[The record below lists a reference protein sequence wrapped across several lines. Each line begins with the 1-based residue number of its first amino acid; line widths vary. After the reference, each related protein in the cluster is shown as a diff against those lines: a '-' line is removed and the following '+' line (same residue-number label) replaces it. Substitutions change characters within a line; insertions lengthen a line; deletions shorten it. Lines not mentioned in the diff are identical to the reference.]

1 MIGQTV
7 SHYRV
12 LEKLGGGGMG
22 VVYKAADIKLNR
34 TVALKFLP
42 DTLAKDRQALERFQR
57 EAQAASA
64 LDHPNICTIYEIG
77 EHEGQPFIAMQYLEG
92 QTLRE
97 RLVGAP
103 LVGARG
109 RPQGAP
115 LRIEELLDL
124 AMQIADAL
132 DAAHSKGII
141 HRDIK
146 PANIFV
152 TQRGQ
157 AKILDFGL
165 AKLAPVGASGSRPLD
180 GAERRSAL
188 QDKPTASVEPQPLT
202 TTGAVLGTVDYMSPE
217 QARGEEL
224 DARTDLFSFG
234 VVLYEMATGRPA
246 FSGTTSVLILDA
258 ILHKGPTSPVRLN
271 PECPAELERIVGKA
285 LEKERNLRYQS
296 AAEIKSDLQRL
307 RRDTPATGLGIP
319 AAAPMQQRSWPIQ
332 HWKSMVAAVAV
343 IALLAVGGFLYWL
356 RGPRS
361 GKALDSVAVLPFANA
376 SNDPNT
382 EYLSDGITESLI
394 GTLSQLPSLRVMS
407 RDTVFTYKGRQVD
420 PRKAGRDLN
429 VAAIVTGRVT
439 ERAGTLI
446 VEADLVQVADGSE
459 LWGGQYNRKLA
470 DILAVQDDIVN
481 EISQKL
487 RLRLSGEEKT
497 RLAKHSTENAE
508 AYQLYLKGRYS
519 VLKFTEED
527 LEKGLGYLNQAIAL
541 DPNYALAYDGL
552 SYYYAALED
561 VYLSAREAMPKAKE
575 AANKAIGL
583 DDSLPGGHTE
593 LANVYSWYD
602 WDWAAAEREYRRAI
616 ELDPNYA
623 AGHEFYAWYLAWIGG
638 QEQSIAEGKRAV
650 GLDPLSPEIS
660 WVLGFSLYY
669 ARGYDETV
677 EQARKTIDLD
687 PSYWPNVTL
696 LACALEQKGRLA
708 EAREGF
714 QKAVAL
720 EQNPWTVGQLA
731 RAYALSGN
739 PGDARKGLSTLE
751 EQWRRKHIGAYNIAT
766 VYAGLGE
773 RDQAF
778 AWLERAY
785 EDRTYWMAGLKVDP
799 ELDTLRPDPRFKD
812 LLRRMNFP
820 P

>member
-1 MIGQTV
+1 MVGKTV

-22 VVYKAADIKLNR
+22 VVYRAEDTKLGR
-34 TVALKFLP
+34 FVALKFLP
-42 DTLAKDRQALERFQR
+42 EELSKDGQALERFQR
-57 EAQAASA
+57 EARAASA
-64 LDHPNICTIYEIG
+64 LNHPNICTIYDIDK
-77 EHEGQPFIAMQYLEG
+77 HEGQPFIAMECLEG
-92 QTLRE
+92 QTLKHRIQ
-97 RLVGAP
+97 GKP
-103 LVGARG
+103 LK
-109 RPQGAP
+109 
-115 LRIEELLDL
+115 LEEVLELG
-124 AMQIADAL
+124 MQIADAL

-165 AKLAPVGASGSRPLD
+165 AKLAPARGCAAAGAGASSL
-180 GAERRSAL
+180 
-188 QDKPTASVEPQPLT
+188 PTAGTAEESLT
-202 TTGAVLGTVDYMSPE
+202 GTGAVLGTVEYMSPE

-234 VVLYEMATGRPA
+234 VVLYEMTTGRPA

-258 ILHKGPTSPVRLN
+258 ILHKGPPSPVRLN
-271 PECPAELERIVGKA
+271 PECPAELDRIIGKA
-285 LEKERNLRYQS
+285 LEKDRKLRYQS
-296 AAEIKSDLQRL
+296 AAETKSDLQRL
-307 RRDTPATGLGIP
+307 KRDTPATGLGIP
-319 AAAPMQQRSWPIQ
+319 AAAPPRQRSWPIQ

-361 GKALDSVAVLPFANA
+361 AKALDSVAVLPFANA

-394 GTLSQLPSLRVMS
+394 GTLSQLPSLRVMA
-407 RDTVFTYKGRQVD
+407 RDTVFTYKGRRVD

-446 VEADLVQVADGSE
+446 VEADLVRVADGSE

-470 DILAVQDDIVN
+470 DILVVQDDIVN
-481 EISQKL
+481 QISQKL

-497 RLAKHSTENAE
+497 RLAKRSTENAE
-508 AYQLYLKGRYS
+508 AYQLYLKGRYF
-519 VLKFTEED
+519 VLKFTKED

-541 DPNYALAYDGL
+541 DPNYTLAYDGL
-552 SYYYAALED
+552 SYYYEGTED

-593 LANVYSWYD
+593 LANVYFWYD

-616 ELDPNYA
+616 ELNPNYA
-623 AGHEFYAWYLAWIGG
+623 AGHELYAWYLAWIGG
-638 QEQSIAEGKRAV
+638 QDQSIAEGKRAV
-650 GLDPLSPEIS
+650 DLDPLSPEIS
-660 WVLGFSLYY
+660 WVLGFILYY
-669 ARGYDETV
+669 ARRYDETV

-687 PSYWPNVTL
+687 PSYWPNVAL
-696 LACALEQKGRLA
+696 LACALGQKGRLA

-751 EQWRRKHIGAYNIAT
+751 EQWRRGHIGAYNIAT

-773 RDQAF
+773 KDQAF

-799 ELDTLRPDPRFKD
+799 QLDTLRSDPRFRD

-820 P
+820 